1 MYTKYNYTYM
11 SMYKSLITIFNHKY
25 SLIYLNVIIVSI
37 ITIKTSIIVHI
48 HKFLFWLFVLSTKL
62 TYSSSNFVLMFI
74 LYV

>member
-11 SMYKSLITIFNHKY
+11 NM
-25 SLIYLNVIIVSI
+25 YLNVIIVSI
-37 ITIKTSIIVHI
+37 ITIKTSIIAHI